1 MSSIQDEIR
10 IALHAIWIRRWLA
23 LAVAWAVCILG
34 WLFVAQ
40 IPSKYE
46 SRARIAVQN
55 SQILPDGMSTGPNSQ
70 MDSVDRVRQTLIS
83 AINLQKV
90 VRGTDLASTVSSDAD
105 VAARVAQLAQSIKIE
120 NQQDTIFQLTVTQ
133 SSPKLAQ
140 QVAQKLID
148 SFVES
153 NLLGDRN
160 TTNQSLTFLDKQLS
174 ERQKQLQIAE
184 AKRAQYLN
192 QFAGGLPGSGSV
204 ADRIGLARS
213 QMAQVDSD
221 LAAAQSSFAAV
232 QGQLAGT
239 PRTVSEGGGAAVGP
253 ARARLA
259 TLQGQ
264 LADARARGYT
274 ENHPDVIALRNQLA
288 AAQAAAKAEP
298 AGGVAGG
305 QPNPLYMSL
314 QSMAAEKQS
323 QLASLKIR
331 KSQLQNDL
339 DRLNASLATDPEAAA
354 AQGAIDRDYQVLK
367 DSYDQLLRQREQVA
381 LRGQAQNQTDSMR
394 FSVIDPPTYPRAPS
408 APNRLL
414 LLTGVFAA
422 GLGLG
427 VGSAFALSKL
437 RQTFTTPQSLQRT
450 MGMPV
455 IGAIGEVVTRGQATA
470 RAQRLKL
477 FLGGTAALGAAYGLV
492 LIMELLQRGMAA

>member
-10 IALHAIWIRRWLA
+10 IAIHAIWIRRWLA
-23 LAVAWAVCILG
+23 LVVAWAVCILG

-55 SQILPDGMSTGPNSQ
+55 TQILPDGMATSQ
-70 MDSVDRVRQTLIS
+70 TSGTDSVDRVRQTLIS

-105 VAARVAQLAQSIKIE
+105 VAARVAQLAQAIKIE

-133 SSPKLAQ
+133 ASPKLAQ

-148 SFVES
+148 IFVES
-153 NLLGDRN
+153 NLVGDRN
-160 TTNQSLTFLDKQLS
+160 NTSQSLTFLDKQLS

-184 AKRAQYLN
+184 AKRAQYQN
-192 QFAGGLPGSGSV
+192 QFMGGLPGSGSV

-221 LAAAQSSFAAV
+221 LAAAQSSVAAV

-239 PRTVSEGGGAAVGP
+239 PRTVGEGGGVAGP
-253 ARARLA
+253 AKVRLA
-259 TLQGQ
+259 TIQGQ

-274 ENHPDVIALRNQLA
+274 ENHPDVIALKNQLA

-298 AGGVAGG
+298 AGGGAGG

-339 DRLNASLATDPEAAA
+339 DRLNASLATDPEQAAE
-354 AQGAIDRDYQVLK
+354 QGANDRDYQVLK

-394 FSVIDPPTYPRAPS
+394 FTVIDPPTYPRAPT
-408 APNRLL
+408 APNRIL
-414 LLTGVFAA
+414 LLTGVFLA

-450 MGMPV
+450 LGLPV
-455 IGAIGEVVTRGQATA
+455 IGAIGEVVTRGQAVA
-470 RAQRLKL
+470 RARRMKL
-477 FLGGTAALGAAYGLV
+477 FLGGTAGLGAAYGMV
-492 LIMELLQRGMAA
+492 LAIELLQRGLAA

>member
-10 IALHAIWIRRWLA
+10 IAIHAIWTRRWLA
-23 LAVAWAVCILG
+23 LGVAWAVCIAG
-34 WLFVAQ
+34 WLFVSQ
-40 IPSKYE
+40 IPSRYE

-55 SQILPDGMSTGPNSQ
+55 AQILPDGIASTQASQ
-70 MDSVDRVRQTLIS
+70 MDSVDQVRQTLIS

-105 VAARVAQLAQSIKIE
+105 VAARVSALAQSIKIE

-148 SFVES
+148 IFVES
-153 NLLGDRN
+153 NLVGDRN
-160 TTNQSLTFLDKQLS
+160 NTNQSLAFLDKQLDD
-174 ERQKQLQIAE
+174 RQKQLQIAE
-184 AKRAQYLN
+184 AKRAQYQN
-192 QFAGGLPGSGSV
+192 QFLGGLPGSGSV

-221 LAAAQSSFAAV
+221 MAAAQSSVAAV

-239 PRTVSEGGGAAVGP
+239 PRTVGEGGGVAGP

-274 ENHPDVIALRNQLA
+274 DSHPDVIALKSQLA
-288 AAQAAAKAEP
+288 VTQAAARAEP
-298 AGGVAGG
+298 PGGGAGG

-314 QSMAAEKQS
+314 QSMAAEKQA
-323 QLASLKIR
+323 QLASLKMR

-339 DRLNASLATDPEAAA
+339 DRLNASLSTDPEAAA
-354 AQGAIDRDYQVLK
+354 QQGAIDRDYQVLK

-394 FSVIDPPTYPRAPS
+394 FSVIDPPTYPRTPT

-414 LLTGVFAA
+414 LLTGVFLAA
-422 GLGLG
+422 LGLG
-427 VGSAFALSKL
+427 IGTAFALSKL
-437 RQTFTTPQSLQRT
+437 RQTFTTPHSLQRA
-450 MGMPV
+450 MGLPV
-455 IGAIGEVVTRGQATA
+455 IGAIGEVVTRAQAEV
-470 RAQRLKL
+470 RAKRMKL
-477 FLGGTAALGAAYGLV
+477 FLGGTAALGAAYGMV
-492 LIMELLQRGMAA
+492 VAIELLQRGMAA

>member
-10 IALHAIWIRRWLA
+10 IAIHAIWTRRWLA
-23 LAVAWAVCILG
+23 LGVAWAVCIAG
-34 WLFVAQ
+34 WLFVSQ
-40 IPSKYE
+40 IPSRYE

-55 SQILPDGMSTGPNSQ
+55 AQILPDGIASTQASQ
-70 MDSVDRVRQTLIS
+70 MDSVDQVRQTLIS

-105 VAARVAQLAQSIKIE
+105 VAARVSALAQSIKIE

-148 SFVES
+148 IFVES
-153 NLLGDRN
+153 NLVGDRN
-160 TTNQSLTFLDKQLS
+160 NTNQSLAFLDKQLDD
-174 ERQKQLQIAE
+174 RQKQLQIAE
-184 AKRAQYLN
+184 AKRAQYQN
-192 QFAGGLPGSGSV
+192 QFLGGLPGSGSV

-221 LAAAQSSFAAV
+221 MAAAQSSVAAV

-239 PRTVSEGGGAAVGP
+239 PRTVGEGGGVAGP

-274 ENHPDVIALRNQLA
+274 DSHPDVIALKNQLA
-288 AAQAAAKAEP
+288 VAQAAARAEP
-298 AGGVAGG
+298 PGGGAGG

-314 QSMAAEKQS
+314 QSMAAEKQA
-323 QLASLKIR
+323 QLASLKMR

-339 DRLNASLATDPEAAA
+339 DRLNASLSTDPEAAA
-354 AQGAIDRDYQVLK
+354 QQGAIDRDYQVLK

-394 FSVIDPPTYPRAPS
+394 FSVIDPPTYPRTPT

-414 LLTGVFAA
+414 LLTGVFLAA
-422 GLGLG
+422 LGLG
-427 VGSAFALSKL
+427 IGTAFALSKL
-437 RQTFTTPQSLQRT
+437 RQTFTTPHSLQRA
-450 MGMPV
+450 MGLPV
-455 IGAIGEVVTRGQATA
+455 IGAIGEVVTRAQAEV
-470 RAQRLKL
+470 RAKRMKL
-477 FLGGTAALGAAYGLV
+477 FLGGTAALGAAYGMV
-492 LIMELLQRGMAA
+492 VAIELLQRGMAA

>member
-10 IALHAIWIRRWLA
+10 IAIHAIWIRRWLA
-23 LAVAWAVCILG
+23 LGVAWGVCILG
-34 WLFVAQ
+34 WLFVSQ
-40 IPSKYE
+40 IPSRYE

-55 SQILPDGMSTGPNSQ
+55 AQILPDGMATSQTSQ
-70 MDSVDRVRQTLIS
+70 MDSVDQVRQTLIS

-105 VAARVAQLAQSIKIE
+105 VAARVAALQQAIKIE
-120 NQQDTIFQLTVTQ
+120 NQQDTIFQITVTQ

-148 SFVES
+148 IFVES
-153 NLLGDRN
+153 NLVGDRN
-160 TTNQSLTFLDKQLS
+160 TTNQSLAFLDKQLN
-174 ERQKQLQIAE
+174 ERQKQLQMAE
-184 AKRAQYLN
+184 AKRAQYQN
-192 QFAGGLPGSGSV
+192 QFLGGLPGSGSV

-221 LAAAQSSFAAV
+221 LAAAQSSVAAV

-239 PRTVSEGGGAAVGP
+239 PRTVGEGGGVAGP
-253 ARARLA
+253 ARVRLM
-259 TLQGQ
+259 TIQGQ

-274 ENHPDVIALRNQLA
+274 DNHPDVIALKNQLA

-298 AGGVAGG
+298 AGGGAGG
-305 QPNPLYMSL
+305 QANPLYMSL
-314 QSMAAEKQS
+314 QAMAAEKQA
-323 QLASLKIR
+323 QLASLKMR
-331 KSQLQNDL
+331 KAQLQNDL

-354 AQGAIDRDYQVLK
+354 EQGAIDRDYQVLK

-394 FSVIDPPTYPRAPS
+394 FSLIDPPTYPRTPT
-408 APNRLL
+408 APNRILL
-414 LLTGVFAA
+414 LSVVFAV

-427 VGSAFALSKL
+427 IGSAFALSKL
-437 RQTFTTPQSLQRT
+437 RQTFTTPQALQRG

-455 IGAIGEVVTRGQATA
+455 IGAIGEVVTRSQSVA
-470 RAQRLKL
+470 RARRMKL
-477 FLGGTAALGAAYGLV
+477 FLGGTAALGAAYGMV
-492 LIMELLQRGMAA
+492 MAIELLQRGLAA

>member
-1 MSSIQDEIR
+1 M
-10 IALHAIWIRRWLA
+10 
-23 LAVAWAVCILG
+23 
-34 WLFVAQ
+34 
-40 IPSKYE
+40 
-46 SRARIAVQN
+46 
-55 SQILPDGMSTGPNSQ
+55 
-70 MDSVDRVRQTLIS
+70 
-83 AINLQKV
+83 
-90 VRGTDLASTVSSDAD
+90 RGTDLASTVSSDAD

-148 SFVES
+148 IFVES

-232 QGQLAGT
+232 QGQLAAT

-305 QPNPLYMSL
+305 SP
-314 QSMAAEKQS
+314 
-323 QLASLKIR
+323 IR
-331 KSQLQNDL
+331 STCRSSRWRRKNS
-339 DRLNASLATDPEAAA
+339 RSSPA
-354 AQGAIDRDYQVLK
+354 
-367 DSYDQLLRQREQVA
+367 
-381 LRGQAQNQTDSMR
+381 
-394 FSVIDPPTYPRAPS
+394 
-408 APNRLL
+408 
-414 LLTGVFAA
+414 
-422 GLGLG
+422 
-427 VGSAFALSKL
+427 
-437 RQTFTTPQSLQRT
+437 
-450 MGMPV
+450 
-455 IGAIGEVVTRGQATA
+455 
-470 RAQRLKL
+470 
-477 FLGGTAALGAAYGLV
+477 
-492 LIMELLQRGMAA
+492 

>member
-10 IALHAIWIRRWLA
+10 IAIHAIWIRRWLA
-23 LAVAWAVCILG
+23 LAVAWTVCILG

-55 SQILPDGMSTGPNSQ
+55 SQLLPDGMATGPNSQ
-70 MDSVDRVRQTLIS
+70 MDSVDQVRQTLIS

-105 VAARVAQLAQSIKIE
+105 VAARVAQLAQAIKIE

-148 SFVES
+148 IFVES

-160 TTNQSLTFLDKQLS
+160 NTSQSLAFLDKQLN
-174 ERQKQLQIAE
+174 ERQKQLQMAE

-239 PRTVSEGGGAAVGP
+239 PRTVSEGGGVAVSP

-259 TLQGQ
+259 AIQGQ

-274 ENHPDVIALRNQLA
+274 ENHPDVIALKNQLG
-288 AAQAAAKAEP
+288 AAQAAVRAEP
-298 AGGVAGG
+298 AGGGPGG

-394 FSVIDPPTYPRAPS
+394 FSVIDPPTYPRAPT

-414 LLTGVFAA
+414 LLSVVFAA

-427 VGSAFALSKL
+427 VGAAFALSKL
-437 RQTFTTPQSLQRT
+437 RQTFTTPQSLQRSL
-450 MGMPV
+450 GMPV
-455 IGAIGEVVTRGQATA
+455 IGAIGEVVTRGQAKA
-470 RAQRLKL
+470 RAQRMKL
-477 FLGGTAALGAAYGLV
+477 FLGGTAALGGAYGLV
-492 LIMELLQRGMAA
+492 LAIELLQRGMAA

>member
-1 MSSIQDEIR
+1 
-10 IALHAIWIRRWLA
+10 
-23 LAVAWAVCILG
+23 
-34 WLFVAQ
+34 
-40 IPSKYE
+40 
-46 SRARIAVQN
+46 
-55 SQILPDGMSTGPNSQ
+55 
-70 MDSVDRVRQTLIS
+70 
-83 AINLQKV
+83 
-90 VRGTDLASTVSSDAD
+90 
-105 VAARVAQLAQSIKIE
+105 
-120 NQQDTIFQLTVTQ
+120 
-133 SSPKLAQ
+133 
-140 QVAQKLID
+140 
-148 SFVES
+148 
-153 NLLGDRN
+153 
-160 TTNQSLTFLDKQLS
+160 
-174 ERQKQLQIAE
+174 
-184 AKRAQYLN
+184 
-192 QFAGGLPGSGSV
+192 
-204 ADRIGLARS
+204 
-213 QMAQVDSD
+213 MAQVDSD

-253 ARARLA
+253 ARARLS

-298 AGGVAGG
+298 TGGAAGG

-414 LLTGVFAA
+414 LLTGVFVA

-492 LIMELLQRGMAA
+492 LVMELLQRGMAA

>member
-10 IALHAIWIRRWLA
+10 IAIHAIWIRRWLA
-23 LAVAWAVCILG
+23 LAVAWMICILG

-40 IPSKYE
+40 IPSRYE

-55 SQILPDGMSTGPNSQ
+55 TQILPDGMASQ
-70 MDSVDRVRQTLIS
+70 SNGVDSVDRVRQTLIS

-105 VAARVAQLAQSIKIE
+105 VAARVAQLAQAIKIE

-133 SSPKLAQ
+133 GSPKLAQ

-148 SFVES
+148 IFVES
-153 NLLGDRN
+153 NLVGDRN
-160 TTNQSLTFLDKQLS
+160 NTNQSLAFLDKQLS
-174 ERQKQLQIAE
+174 ERQKQLQVAE
-184 AKRAQYLN
+184 ARRAQYQN
-192 QFAGGLPGSGSV
+192 QFMGALPGSGSV

-221 LAAAQSSFAAV
+221 LAAAQSSVAAV

-239 PRTVSEGGGAAVGP
+239 PRTVGESGGVAGP
-253 ARARLA
+253 AKVRLA
-259 TLQGQ
+259 TIQGQ

-274 ENHPDVIALRNQLA
+274 ENHPDVIALKSQLA

-298 AGGVAGG
+298 AGGGAGG

-339 DRLNASLATDPEAAA
+339 DRLNASLASDPEQAA
-354 AQGAIDRDYQVLK
+354 AQGANDRDYQVLK

-394 FSVIDPPTYPRAPS
+394 FSVIDPPTYPRAPT

-427 VGSAFALSKL
+427 IGSAFALSKL

-455 IGAIGEVVTRGQATA
+455 IGAIGEVVTRGQAVA
-470 RAQRLKL
+470 RARRLKL
-477 FLGGTAALGAAYGLV
+477 FLGGTAGLGAAYGMV
-492 LIMELLQRGMAA
+492 LAIELLQRGLAA

>member
-1 MSSIQDEIR
+1 
-10 IALHAIWIRRWLA
+10 
-23 LAVAWAVCILG
+23 
-34 WLFVAQ
+34 
-40 IPSKYE
+40 
-46 SRARIAVQN
+46 
-55 SQILPDGMSTGPNSQ
+55 
-70 MDSVDRVRQTLIS
+70 
-83 AINLQKV
+83 
-90 VRGTDLASTVSSDAD
+90 
-105 VAARVAQLAQSIKIE
+105 
-120 NQQDTIFQLTVTQ
+120 
-133 SSPKLAQ
+133 
-140 QVAQKLID
+140 
-148 SFVES
+148 
-153 NLLGDRN
+153 
-160 TTNQSLTFLDKQLS
+160 
-174 ERQKQLQIAE
+174 
-184 AKRAQYLN
+184 
-192 QFAGGLPGSGSV
+192 
-204 ADRIGLARS
+204 
-213 QMAQVDSD
+213 
-221 LAAAQSSFAAV
+221 V

-239 PRTVSEGGGAAVGP
+239 PRTVSEGGGAAVSP

-259 TLQGQ
+259 TIQGQ
-264 LADARARGYT
+264 LADARTRGYT

-408 APNRLL
+408 SPNRLL

-470 RAQRLKL
+470 RARRLKL

-492 LIMELLQRGMAA
+492 LVVELLQRGMAA

>member
-1 MSSIQDEIR
+1 MSTIQDEIR

-23 LAVAWAVCILG
+23 LAVAWVVCILG

-55 SQILPDGMSTGPNSQ
+55 SQILPDGMTNGQPND
-70 MDSVDRVRQTLIS
+70 MGSVDRVRQTLIS

-105 VAARVAQLAQSIKIE
+105 VAARVSSLAQAIKIE

-133 SSPKLAQ
+133 GSPKLAQ

-148 SFVES
+148 IFVES
-153 NLLGDRN
+153 NLVGDRN
-160 TTNQSLTFLDKQLS
+160 NTNQSLAFLDKQLAD
-174 ERQKQLQIAE
+174 RQKQLQIAE
-184 AKRAQYLN
+184 ARRAQYQN
-192 QFAGGLPGSGSV
+192 QFLGGLPGTGSV

-239 PRTVSEGGGAAVGP
+239 PRSVSDGGGVAVSP

-259 TLQGQ
+259 TIQGQ

-274 ENHPDVIALRNQLA
+274 ENHPDVVALKNQLA
-288 AAQAAAKAEP
+288 AAQAAVRAEP
-298 AGGVAGG
+298 AGAAAGG

-314 QSMAAEKQS
+314 QSMAAEKQA

-339 DRLNASLATDPEAAA
+339 DRLNASLSSDPEAAA
-354 AQGAIDRDYQVLK
+354 QQGANDRDYQVLK

-381 LRGQAQNQTDSMR
+381 LRGQAQNQTDAMR
-394 FSVIDPPTYPRAPS
+394 FSLIDPPTYPRAPTS
-408 APNRLL
+408 PNRILL
-414 LLTGVFAA
+414 LSMVFAA

-427 VGSAFALSKL
+427 IGSAFALSKL

-455 IGAIGEVVTRGQATA
+455 IGAIGEVVTRSQATA

-477 FLGGTAALGAAYGLV
+477 FLGGTAALGGAYVMV
-492 LIMELLQRGMAA
+492 LAIELLQRGMAA

>member
-1 MSSIQDEIR
+1 VSSIQDEIR
-10 IALHAIWIRRWLA
+10 IAIHAIWIRRWLA
-23 LAVAWAVCILG
+23 LVVAWTVCILG

-55 SQILPDGMSTGPNSQ
+55 TQILPDGMAAGAGGSSS
-70 MDSVDRVRQTLIS
+70 SVDQVRQTLIS

-90 VRGTDLASTVSSDAD
+90 VRGTDLASTVSNDAD
-105 VAARVAQLAQSIKIE
+105 VAARVAQLAQAIKIE

-148 SFVES
+148 IFVES
-153 NLLGDRN
+153 NLSGDRN
-160 TTNQSLTFLDKQLS
+160 NTNQSLTFLDKQLND
-174 ERQKQLQIAE
+174 RQKQLQIAE
-184 AKRAQYLN
+184 AKRAQYQN
-192 QFAGGLPGSGSV
+192 QFMGGLPGSGSV

-221 LAAAQSSFAAV
+221 LAAAQSSVAAV

-239 PRTVSEGGGAAVGP
+239 PRTVSEGGGIAVSP

-259 TLQGQ
+259 AIQGQ

-274 ENHPDVIALRNQLA
+274 ENHPDVIALKSQLA
-288 AAQAAAKAEP
+288 AAQAAVKAEP
-298 AGGVAGG
+298 AGGGVGG

-323 QLASLKIR
+323 QLASLKMR

-354 AQGAIDRDYQVLK
+354 QQGAIDRDYQVLK

-408 APNRLL
+408 APNRML
-414 LLTGVFAA
+414 LLTGVFLA

-437 RQTFTTPQSLQRT
+437 RQTFTTPQSWQRT
-450 MGMPV
+450 MGLPV
-455 IGAIGEVVTRGQATA
+455 IGSIGEVVTRGQAAT
-470 RAQRLKL
+470 RTQRLKL
-477 FLGGTAALGAAYGLV
+477 FLGGTAALGAAYGMV
-492 LIMELLQRGMAA
+492 VAIELLQRGMAA